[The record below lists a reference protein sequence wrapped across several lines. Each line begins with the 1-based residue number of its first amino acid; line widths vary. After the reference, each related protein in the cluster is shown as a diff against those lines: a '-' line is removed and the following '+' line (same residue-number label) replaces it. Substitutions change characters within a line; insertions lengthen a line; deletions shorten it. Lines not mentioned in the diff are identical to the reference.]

1 MVTTPV
7 NQIPEI
13 MEDGGVLGDSD
24 QIEMTFHVES
34 RGGNNTG
41 DEDDED
47 NDDGDGTALMSLA
60 DTDVEDHDETGL
72 GDDEYNDDM
81 VDEEEDA

>member
-24 QIEMTFHVES
+24 QIDMTFHVES

-41 DEDDED
+41 DEDDD
-47 NDDGDGTALMSLA
+47 MGDDGAALMSLA

-81 VDEEEDA
+81 VDKEEDA

>member
-24 QIEMTFHVES
+24 QIEITFHVES
-34 RGGNNTG
+34 RGGNNNG
-41 DEDDED
+41 DED
-47 NDDGDGTALMSLA
+47 NDM
-60 DTDVEDHDETGL
+60 
-72 GDDEYNDDM
+72 GDDGEDD
-81 VDEEEDA
+81 A